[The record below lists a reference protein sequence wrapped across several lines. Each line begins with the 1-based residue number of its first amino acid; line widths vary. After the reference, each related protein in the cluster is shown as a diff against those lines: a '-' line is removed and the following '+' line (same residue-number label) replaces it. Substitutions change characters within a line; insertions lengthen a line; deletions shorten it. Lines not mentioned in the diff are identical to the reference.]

1 MGDAL
6 LLQRSRVLELVLQLP
21 LRASY
26 IRFVLSSFFLI
37 YCTDIAA
44 DLRGVDRLAFHFEL
58 GTPFRPFEQLMGVLP
73 EASKDLI
80 PPAYRVSHHQS
91 MIFVFTIYIGLA
103 GSNV

>member
-6 LLQRSRVLELVLQLP
+6 LLQRSCVLELVLQLP

-26 IRFVLSSFFLI
+26 IRSVLAFFFLVPRA
-37 YCTDIAA
+37 DIAA

-58 GTPFRPFEQLMGVLP
+58 GLPFRPFEQLMGVLP

-80 PPAYRVSHHQS
+80 PPAYRVSHHWSAAFISLQ
-91 MIFVFTIYIGLA
+91 IGLV
-103 GSNV
+103 GSHV